1 MQAVLEDTPMYEIE
15 QATRAPALIPDA
27 RMSTAAIQASRRE
40 VVFNGR
46 DAWQTG
52 LQEHLLSMHCYPAD
66 PQTFKCNAVIANLCG
81 NRFAELRV
89 DASRLQRR
97 DVDTEDGTAGPVKV
111 LWQLAGRSRIH
122 QGPNSST
129 LDPGSWTICD
139 TGREYVV
146 DFDHSARCIL
156 IMVPRKQ
163 CTGWLSGLHALAARA
178 LAANG
183 PAHIAK
189 DLLSLLL
196 RDAAELDG
204 RSERALHDSI
214 VALVEQGLKSELERR
229 GMPAQT
235 RRSVDSAHVQSYVL
249 DHVAD
254 KGLSV
259 ERVAATFGMSR
270 RSLYNLFAPLGVTP
284 HAFIQS
290 AKLDRAGALLSDGGS
305 RDVPVV
311 RIAEQ
316 CGFNDAAHFSRAFH
330 ARFGAS
336 PNVWR
341 GKSD

>member
-1 MQAVLEDTPMYEIE
+1 MP
-15 QATRAPALIPDA
+15 
-27 RMSTAAIQASRRE
+27 TAQASPRE

-46 DAWQTG
+46 DAWQAG
-52 LQEHLLSMHCYPAD
+52 LHKHLLPMQCHPVD
-66 PQTFKCNAVIANLCG
+66 PQTFKCNAVIADLCG
-81 NRFAELRV
+81 NRFAELRI
-89 DASRLQRR
+89 DASRLVRR
-97 DVDTEDGTAGPVKV
+97 DLEAEVGISSPVQV
-111 LWQLAGRSRIH
+111 LWQLAGRSRIQ
-122 QGPNSST
+122 QGPHSAT
-129 LDPGSWTICD
+129 LEPGSWSICD
-139 TGREYVV
+139 TGREFSV

-156 IMVPRKQ
+156 IMVPRAQ
-163 CTGWLSGLHALAARA
+163 CAGWLPGLHALAARA

-183 PAHIAK
+183 PAHVAK
-189 DLLSLLL
+189 SLLSMLL

-204 RSERALHDSI
+204 RSERALHDSV
-214 VALVEQGLKSELERR
+214 VALVEQGLKAELEKR

-235 RRSVDSAHVQSYVL
+235 RRSVASAHVQSYVL

-259 ERVAATFGMSR
+259 ERVAAVFGMSR

-316 CGFNDAAHFSRAFH
+316 CGFTDAAHFSRAFH
-330 ARFGAS
+330 ARYGSA
-336 PNVWR
+336 PKVWR
-341 GKSD
+341 GKAD